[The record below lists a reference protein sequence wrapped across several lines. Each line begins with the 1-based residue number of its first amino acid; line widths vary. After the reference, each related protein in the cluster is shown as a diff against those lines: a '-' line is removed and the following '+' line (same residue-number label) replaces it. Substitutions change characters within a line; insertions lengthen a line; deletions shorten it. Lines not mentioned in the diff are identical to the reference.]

1 MKRRRGSFSAG
12 KVSDFL
18 PTLRLVFA
26 SLTLAFVSL
35 APLSGCRAQAPSA
48 NSPLTPEQQRRVA
61 LTVRSQLNV
70 PPDWEVVPGARSP
83 SEMPGY
89 DTLHVEF
96 YPDADPKQV
105 QPLDFLISKD
115 GNTLARLSKYDLQH
129 VPGLDIP
136 TAGRPVRGN
145 KDARVEIV
153 NFDDLECPFCAK
165 MHAELFPQ
173 TLDHYK
179 GLVKVVYKDDPL
191 TEIHP
196 WALHAAIDSNCLA
209 EQNGTAYWNYVD
221 YLHTHGEDIT
231 GPDRDVAKSN
241 ALLDKLA
248 REEGARSK
256 VNTATLDSCLT
267 KQDAAPI
274 RASMQEAAALRV
286 DGTPALFIDG
296 ERISGAQPLPYLWAA
311 IDRALRAKGITPP
324 AQPAAAA
331 PAHVAGGAQ

>member
-1 MKRRRGSFSAG
+1 MIVLPRLRFISASFLIAA
-12 KVSDFL
+12 VCA
-18 PTLRLVFA
+18 A
-26 SLTLAFVSL
+26 SLG
-35 APLSGCRAQAPSA
+35 GCRAQVPAA
-48 NSPLTPEQQRRVA
+48 GAPLTPEQGRRVA
-61 LTVRSQLNV
+61 LTVRAQLSV
-70 PPDWEVVPGARSP
+70 PPDWEIAPGARTP
-83 SEMPGY
+83 SEVPGF

-96 YPDADPKQV
+96 YPASNPKQV

-129 VPGLDIP
+129 VPGLDIA

-153 NFDDLECPFCAK
+153 NFDDLECPYCAR

-196 WALHAAIDSNCLA
+196 WALRAAIDSNCLA
-209 EQNGTAYWNYVD
+209 AQNGAAYWNYVD
-221 YLHTHGEDIT
+221 YVHTHGEDIT
-231 GPDRDVAKSN
+231 GPDRDAAKSA

-248 REEGARSK
+248 REEGVRGKLNLA
-256 VNTATLDSCLT
+256 ALDSCLL
-267 KQDAAPI
+267 KQDDAPV
-274 RASMQEAAALRV
+274 RASMSEAAALRV

-296 ERISGAQPLPYLWAA
+296 ERISGAQPLPYVWAA
-311 IDRALRAKGITPP
+311 IDRALRARGVTPP
-324 AQPAAAA
+324 PEPAAVHAPGPVSGPVFGPA
-331 PAHVAGGAQ
+331 PAGGTE